1 MENIRPALKIGNG
14 EQGRGILIVPCERR
28 SWSKRAKVLFARNG
42 KRGKGKH
49 KTFPP
54 FPLPF
59 SRLMQEVYY
68 ASIAGL

>member
-1 MENIRPALKIGNG
+1 MTNRPL
-14 EQGRGILIVPCERR
+14 
-28 SWSKRAKVLFARNG
+28 AKVLFARDG

-59 SRLMQEVYY
+59 SRLMQDDQGQKANYEQN
-68 ASIAGL
+68 LRNHRRE